1 MKKEGNC
8 VREIFDKIAALI
20 LIGVVLLIFVIG
32 IMPGLVEEGIISFKT
47 ILIVFGVG
55 FLSLVWI
62 TSWDEEKKD
71 DE

>member
-8 VREIFDKIAALI
+8 VREIFDEIAALI
-20 LIGVVLLIFVIG
+20 LIGVLLFIFVIG
-32 IMPGLVEEGIISFKT
+32 TMPGLVEEGIISFKT
-47 ILIVFGVG
+47 ILIVFGIG

-62 TSWDEEKKD
+62 TGWDEVKKD